1 MHEVISTEKSKWVLF
16 SESKQLKI
24 MSTVVGKLLNNNS
37 LNLIPE
43 FSNKLDYTFKHDKDN
58 ISLVIPISKI
68 RQFIQGESVILS
80 LQVNLFILIFI
91 YSLQLMQ
98 LLIFTVD
105 SQSWSSNIAIQERI
119 QSDFE
124 ENSE

>member
-80 LQVNLFILIFI
+80 LQVNLFIYL
-91 YSLQLMQ
+91 
-98 LLIFTVD
+98 FTTTD
-105 SQSWSSNIAIQERI
+105 ATFHFHS
-119 QSDFE
+119 
-124 ENSE
+124 